1 MDKRLRVLFLCTGN
15 SSRSQMAEG
24 LLRKS
29 FGDRFEALSAGS
41 RPAGFVHPLAIAAM
55 REIGADVSTQR
66 SKSIREFLPPD
77 GTLPD
82 VLITLCASAAREC
95 PTFPEGVRRL
105 DWPVD
110 DPGHVRGTPEE
121 RLAAFRRTREELQTA
136 IEGQFRGNGN
146 GKPAAPAKGTRIELR
161 DVAKSHHLGTTEVRA
176 LRGVTAE
183 IPPGSFTFIVGPS
196 GSGKSSLLYL
206 IGALDEPSAGEIVVG
221 GRRLNGFTAQERDYY
236 RREEVGFVF
245 QSFNLLANLTAV
257 ENVLV
262 PFMPRGISSDLRAR
276 ATQLLKDVGL
286 ANRLDHR
293 PNQLSGGEQQRVA
306 IARAILKRPKL
317 VLADEPTGELDS
329 ATGAEVFGHLR
340 RLHEEL
346 KTTVVVVTH
355 DQRYLTASDNVLR
368 LQDGKLA
375 DGI

>member
-1 MDKRLRVLFLCTGN
+1 
-15 SSRSQMAEG
+15 
-24 LLRKS
+24 
-29 FGDRFEALSAGS
+29 
-41 RPAGFVHPLAIAAM
+41 
-55 REIGADVSTQR
+55 
-66 SKSIREFLPPD
+66 
-77 GTLPD
+77 
-82 VLITLCASAAREC
+82 
-95 PTFPEGVRRL
+95 
-105 DWPVD
+105 
-110 DPGHVRGTPEE
+110 
-121 RLAAFRRTREELQTA
+121 
-136 IEGQFRGNGN
+136 
-146 GKPAAPAKGTRIELR
+146 
-161 DVAKSHHLGTTEVRA
+161 LGTTEVRA

-183 IPPGSFTFIVGPS
+183 IPAGSFTFIVGPS

-206 IGALDEPSAGEIVVG
+206 IGALDEPSAGEILVG
-221 GRRLNGFTAQERDYY
+221 GRRLQGFTAQERDQY
-236 RREEVGFVF
+236 RRDDVGFVF

-262 PFMPRGISSDLRAR
+262 PYMPRGIRGDLRPR
-276 ATQLLKDVGL
+276 AIELLKQVGL

-355 DQRYLTASDNVLR
+355 DQRYLTDSDNVLR